1 MIGQKVTEKLV
12 SQMWRYHLHDT
23 MYSDRGDTINVLF
36 PGRLSNGCSCDFQDA
51 VIDFD
56 GMTLI
61 GNIEIHVRSSQWY
74 AHGHHHDSRYNGII
88 LHVAYWNDTGI
99 PITLENGT
107 TIPTVCLHD
116 YLDIKINYSYSNLN
130 LKNNLYSCT
139 ALEKYKKHDNIIDAI
154 YLAGQKRFEEKTGM
168 FLNHLSVKEP
178 GQLLYSYIA
187 RALGYDKNSIPMM
200 KVAELLPI
208 NIIEQNP
215 DLGSEFVRALLLG
228 TAGFL
233 PSQRTYVKENSAV
246 DLEEL
251 LIEHIWFTNKNKQ
264 MMDFSEWSFLR
275 VRPFNSPIRRV
286 VGLSYLVEIF
296 RHTGFLSGVVAEVR
310 RSCNNSDPKDLVK
323 KIMIPGIGY
332 WANHFDF
339 GKSSSCDSAII
350 GYSKAAEITTNVLL
364 PFVYTWAK
372 LNSELK
378 LQKQSK
384 DLYVHQSAL
393 PDNQIT
399 RFMKQQLLIPVKYNL
414 TAVIQQGLIFIFT
427 HFCRSRNCS
436 ECLISVTKD

>member
-1 MIGQKVTEKLV
+1 
-12 SQMWRYHLHDT
+12 MWRYHLHGT
-23 MYSDRGDTINVLF
+23 MYSDRGDIINVLF
-36 PGRLSNGCSCDFQDA
+36 PGRLSNGRSCDFQDA
-51 VIDFD
+51 VINFD

-74 AHGHHHDSRYNGII
+74 AHGHHRNSRYNGII
-88 LHVAYWNDTGI
+88 LHVAYWNDTEV

-116 YLDIKINYSYSNLN
+116 YLDIKIYYSYSNLDS
-130 LKNNLYSCT
+130 KNNLYSCA
-139 ALEKYKKHDNIIDAI
+139 ALKKYKRHDKIIDAI
-154 YLAGQKRFEEKTGM
+154 YLAGQKRFEEKIGM
-168 FLNHLSVKEP
+168 FINHLSVKEP

-187 RALGYDKNSIPMM
+187 RALGYDKNSIPMVRM
-200 KVAELLPI
+200 AELLPI
-208 NIIEQNP
+208 NIVEQNP
-215 DLGSEFVRALLLG
+215 DQGSEFVRASLLG

-233 PSQRTYVKENSAV
+233 PSQRTYVRENSDV

-251 LIEHIWFTNKNKQ
+251 ILEQIWFTNKNKQ
-264 MMDFSEWSFLR
+264 VMDFSEGSFFR
-275 VRPFNSPIRRV
+275 VRPFNSPIWRV
-286 VGLSYLVEIF
+286 VALSYLVEIF
-296 RHTGFLSGVVAEVR
+296 RDTGILSGVVAEVC
-310 RSCNNSDPKDLVK
+310 RSYNNSDPENLVK

-332 WANHFDF
+332 WANHLDF
-339 GKSSSCDSAII
+339 GKSSSRDSAII

-364 PFVYTWAK
+364 PFVYAWAK

-378 LQKQSK
+378 LQKQLK

-393 PDNQIT
+393 ADNQIT

-427 HFCRSRNCS
+427 HFFRSRNCS